1 MVEDAARRGMMAYG
15 GLCEDRAE
23 GGADR
28 QGRLTLG
35 VDLSTARIEQVN
47 TQRKT
52 AVLLLPQP
60 QVQSVRLDHERT
72 KLIGLW
78 PSGLWTIVPD
88 EQEADAAVVNAAYEQ
103 AERTVAEAAKEPA
116 AMDRARRQSQIVLG
130 SFLAALG
137 WRVELRWMGGT

>member
-1 MVEDAARRGMMAYG
+1 MHA
-15 GLCEDRAE
+15 
-23 GGADR
+23 
-28 QGRLTLG
+28 
-35 VDLSTARIEQVN
+35 
-47 TQRKT
+47 QRKT

-103 AERTVAEAAKEPA
+103 AERTVAEAAKESA
-116 AMDRARRQSQIVLG
+116 SWTALAGRARSCSGR
-130 SFLAALG
+130 F
-137 WRVELRWMGGT
+137 WLRWDGG